1 MALVTPNAAPVM
13 QLIRINEIIA
23 ANAPP
28 ARSFA
33 QEPPIAAANKICK
46 LLMIAHQI
54 FSIVLPMVRT
64 MGRSAPAICTSLPT
78 LSIRPAAGIT
88 AMTVISTFPNF

>member
-1 MALVTPNAAPVM
+1 M
-13 QLIRINEIIA
+13 IKINEMIA

-46 LLMIAHQI
+46 FVMIAQPI
-54 FSIVLPMVRT
+54 FSIVLPMVIKMDT
-64 MGRSAPAICTSLPT
+64 SAPAICTNLPT
-78 LSIRPAAGIT
+78 LSISPAAGIT
-88 AMTVISTFPNF
+88 AITVINTFPSF